1 MTSHSDIASS
11 EICTRVKKLG
21 YAPSKRIRIYGEEFE
36 IASDPFPHD
45 GGIAIHVRTRPES
58 TIRMLR
64 LPAMLLRAVAVKE
77 QRFIRAA

>member
-21 YAPSKRIRIYGEEFE
+21 YADSNRIRIYGEEFE
-36 IASDPFPHD
+36 IVSDPFPHG
-45 GGIAIHVRTRPES
+45 GGIAIHVRTRQES
-58 TIRMLR
+58 RVRILP

-77 QRFIRAA
+77 QHFIRAA